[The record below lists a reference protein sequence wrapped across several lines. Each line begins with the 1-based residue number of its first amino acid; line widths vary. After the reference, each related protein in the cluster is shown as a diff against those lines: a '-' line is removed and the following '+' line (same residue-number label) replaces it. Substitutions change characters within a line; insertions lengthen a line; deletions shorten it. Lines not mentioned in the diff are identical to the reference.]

1 MFKRLLLFVV
11 MLLLVGLVY
20 GQPPFP
26 GHGREN
32 NAGSKEG
39 CIYEIDND
47 GNIVDGSL
55 GTATLFMVSLGVIF
69 LFYEVR
75 KNNKAVKEDK
85 RL

>member
-1 MFKRLLLFVV
+1 MFKRVMLFVV
-11 MLLLVGLVY
+11 MVLLVGVVIS
-20 GQPPFP
+20 QPPFP
-26 GHGREN
+26 RHGKDN

-39 CIYEIDND
+39 SIYEIDKD

-75 KNNKAVKEDK
+75 KNNKSVKENK

>member
-1 MFKRLLLFVV
+1 MFKRVMLFVV
-11 MLLLVGLVY
+11 MVLLVGVVIS
-20 GQPPFP
+20 QPPFP
-26 GHGREN
+26 GHGSEN

-39 CIYEIDND
+39 CIYEIDKD

-75 KNNKAVKEDK
+75 KNNKSVKENK

>member
-1 MFKRLLLFVV
+1 MFKRVLLFVV
-11 MLLLVGLVY
+11 MFLLEGAVIS
-20 GQPPFP
+20 QPPFP
-26 GHGREN
+26 RHGKDN
-32 NAGSKEG
+32 NAGSKDG
-39 CIYEIDND
+39 CIYEIDKD

-75 KNNKAVKEDK
+75 KNNKTVKENK